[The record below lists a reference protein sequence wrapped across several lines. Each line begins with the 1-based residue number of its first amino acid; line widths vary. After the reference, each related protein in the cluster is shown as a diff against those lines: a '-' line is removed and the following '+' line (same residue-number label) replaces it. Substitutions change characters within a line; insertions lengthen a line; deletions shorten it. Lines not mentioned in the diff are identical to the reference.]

1 MNVLIIEDELLTAND
16 LERTIKTVEPN
27 IEIIGIAETVED
39 TVEFLKEN
47 NEIDLIF
54 SDIQLGKHLS
64 FEIFKKTNHKIP
76 VIFCTAYN
84 EYALDAFNANGIDYV
99 LKPFNKN
106 SIAKALE
113 KYQNLKM
120 KFSEKSNN
128 FNAILD
134 TIEQKLTNKSGSVLV
149 YSGDKI
155 IPLQIS
161 EIAVFYIENEITYC
175 FTFEQKQLSIND
187 KLDKLEEKCGNTFFR
202 ANRQFLVNRK
212 AIKDAQQYF
221 NRKMLINL
229 NIPFKNEIIIS
240 KLRITEFLNWL
251 SN

>member
-1 MNVLIIEDELLTAND
+1 MKVLIIEDELLTAKD
-16 LERTIKTVEPN
+16 LERTIKN
-27 IEIIGIAETVED
+27 IEPDIEIAGIAETVED
-39 TVEFLKEN
+39 AIEFLKN
-47 NEIDLIF
+47 NTETDLIF

-64 FEIFKKTNHKIP
+64 FEIFRNIKTNIP

-84 EYALDAFNANGIDYV
+84 EYALEAFDTFSIDYI

-106 SIAKALE
+106 TIEKALG
-113 KYQNLKM
+113 KYHNLKQ

-128 FNAILD
+128 FNSILD
-134 TIEQKLTNKSGSVLV
+134 SIEQKITKKSSSILI

-155 IPLQIS
+155 IPLPIS

-175 FTFEQKQLSIND
+175 IGFDSKKSIIND
-187 KLDKLEEKCGNTFFR
+187 KLDKLEEKCGNSFFR

-212 AIKDAQQYF
+212 SIKDAEQYF

-229 NIPFKNEIIIS
+229 NIPFNDKIIIS
-240 KLRITEFLNWL
+240 KMKVAEFLNWL
-251 SN
+251 SV

>member
-1 MNVLIIEDELLTAND
+1 MKILIIEDELLTAKD
-16 LERTIKTVEPN
+16 LERTIKVVEPDF
-27 IEIIGIAETVED
+27 EIVGIIETVED
-39 TVEFLKEN
+39 AIEFLNDN
-47 NEIDLIF
+47 NGIDLIF

-64 FEIFKKTNHKIP
+64 FEIFKKTKHNIP
-76 VIFCTAYN
+76 IIFCTAYN
-84 EYALDAFNANGIDYV
+84 EYALDAFNANGIDYI

-106 SIAKALE
+106 SITKALE
-113 KYQNLKM
+113 KYQNLKL

-128 FNAILD
+128 INAIIE
-134 TIEQKLTNKSGSVLV
+134 TIEQKLTNKTGSVLV

-155 IPLQIS
+155 IPLQIT

-175 FTFEQKQLSIND
+175 FTFDQKLLIIND
-187 KLDKLEEKCGNTFFR
+187 KLDKLEEKCGNSFFR

-212 AIKDAQQYF
+212 AVKDAQQYF

-240 KLRITEFLNWL
+240 KLRVTDFLNWL